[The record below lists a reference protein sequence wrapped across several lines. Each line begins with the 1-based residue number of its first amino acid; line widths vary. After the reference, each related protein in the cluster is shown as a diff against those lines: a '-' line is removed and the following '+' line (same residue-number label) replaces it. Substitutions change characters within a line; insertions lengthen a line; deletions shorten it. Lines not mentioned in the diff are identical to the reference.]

1 MAVGICLTAAAANT
15 VTLTSVQG
23 HPGDEVEVGVVLTG
37 ESAVTAIELL
47 VPLGNMLSYVE
58 GSAVINAERTNGHQL
73 VADVRDGKLSMVIFS
88 PTLAPLKGVDGEL
101 CRFKVKLGKEPAN
114 YTLTPEVV
122 MSDASGN
129 ALTCSVE
136 SGVVTL
142 LSPKIEV
149 TTPTI
154 DYGRVPIRSPYTQTL
169 SVKNVG
175 NEPLEIT
182 GIAFDN
188 ADLSASSVPCTITA
202 GSTKSFTLTYAP
214 LQRGTITSNVTITS
228 NAINPKVGKAM
239 VKAQPY
245 SVNELHVQHAEG
257 ISDEEVTV
265 VLKMNNMEPI
275 AGAQCEFTMPEALK
289 YVEGSATVGSRC
301 IDTDHKAAGIVQG
314 NNLTLL
320 LYSASNTALPE
331 GDGELMIFRVRLDGA
346 SGSYQLKPTDVVL
359 SNVTMENM
367 VSATSNN
374 YVVISSPK
382 ISANNAIDMGSVA
395 VTEKCTATYSIYN
408 SGKVDLVISK
418 AAFLAEGYAVETEL
432 PLTIARSQTKRI
444 TISYT
449 PTVEGE
455 HKTTMQLYTNDPTCR
470 MKSVAVNGSVYEP
483 NSVTVSYTSGSEG
496 KLTYHLGLS
505 NYSDIVAIQL
515 DIHCPQGMSVVTE
528 EAIATERLKH
538 HAFTISD
545 IGNGVYRVLIYS
557 MANIPI
563 EGKEGRLLSIPFTMT
578 GNVDVSSIV
587 LKDVLLSDSKGA
599 IRDVT
604 VESAIL
610 IGDVNG
616 DDLVNVTDI
625 IGVVNYILNT
635 PSATFV
641 AEAADVNE
649 DGIINVTD
657 IIAIVNS
664 ILATK

>member
-1 MAVGICLTAAAANT
+1 MAVGLWLTATAANT

-23 HPGDEVEVGVVLTG
+23 HPGDEVEIAVMLTTAD
-37 ESAVTAIELL
+37 EVTAIELL
-47 VPLGNMLSYVE
+47 VPLGNMLSYVN
-58 GSAVINAERTNGHQL
+58 GSAAINAERANGHQL
-73 VADVRDGKLSMVIFS
+73 AADVRDGKLSMVVFS
-88 PTLAPLKGVDGEL
+88 PTLAPIKGVDGEL
-101 CRFKVKLGKEPAN
+101 CRFTVKLGKEPAD

-154 DYGRVPIRSPYTQTL
+154 DYGRVPIRNTYTQTL

-182 GIAFDN
+182 GFTFENKNLSVSPSVYTIA
-188 ADLSASSVPCTITA
+188 AGRTQSIT
-202 GSTKSFTLTYAP
+202 LIYAP
-214 LQRGTITSNVTITS
+214 MLHGTIESGVTIHS
-228 NAINPKVGKAM
+228 NAINPKAGKAV

-245 SVNELHVQHAEG
+245 SVNELHVQRAEG
-257 ISDEEVTV
+257 VSDKEVTV
-265 VLKMNNMEPI
+265 SLKMNNMEPI
-275 AGAQCEFTMPEALK
+275 AGVQCSFTLPDQLI
-289 YVEGSATVGSRC
+289 YVEGSAAPGSRC
-301 IDTDHKAAGIVQG
+301 EGTDHQVSGAMNGKV
-314 NNLTLL
+314 LTLFM
-320 LYSASNTALPE
+320 YSTANQVLPE
-331 GDGELMIFRVRLDGA
+331 GDGELLTFRVRLNGA

-432 PLTIARSQTKRI
+432 PLTIARSQTKQI
-444 TISYT
+444 AISYT

-455 HKTTMQLYTNDPTCR
+455 HKTMMQLYTNDPTCR

-515 DIHCPQGMSVVTE
+515 DIHCPQAMSVVTE

-563 EGKEGRLLSIPFTMT
+563 EGKEGRLLSIPFTLN

-587 LKDVLLSDSKGA
+587 LKDVLLSDSRGA

-616 DDLVNVTDI
+616 DGNVNIADA
-625 IGVVNYILNT
+625 IGVVNYVLKNEMT
-635 PSATFV
+635 TFV
-641 AEAADVNE
+641 AEAADMNG
-649 DGIINVTD
+649 DGSINIAD
-657 IIAIVNS
+657 AIAIVNQ
-664 ILATK
+664 ILKM